1 MVKSR
6 FLEQQWH
13 FWSMATLST
22 TVDFWIISILN
33 PFLVIWLLLFY
44 FKYRHDIFNCQRKLK
59 KASSHVMLDLI
70 SHMICHMTALVVIT
84 TAVFKGGTSFAPIS
98 EKKINEQMLK
108 IINTSSLCSLQSTGL
123 SKNCSANRFV
133 CSQVLKRVK
142 RLSGKKSLKSSTGP
156 KSAVSTITLVLLR
169 NGESSCD
176 LNRYRKPRLPKQVV
190 FALEENKQETLPW
203 RLQFPHS

>member
-1 MVKSR
+1 
-6 FLEQQWH
+6 
-13 FWSMATLST
+13 
-22 TVDFWIISILN
+22 
-33 PFLVIWLLLFY
+33 
-44 FKYRHDIFNCQRKLK
+44 
-59 KASSHVMLDLI
+59 
-70 SHMICHMTALVVIT
+70 
-84 TAVFKGGTSFAPIS
+84 
-98 EKKINEQMLK
+98 MLK

-169 NGESSCD
+169 NGESSFD

-203 RLQFPHS
+203 RLQFPHSQIHPKPHHGHENSMTRSLLKHHRSIHIQHHRRRSQNLSEQLPKRHLVTLLRMICLDAVFKAPRV

>member
-1 MVKSR
+1 
-6 FLEQQWH
+6 
-13 FWSMATLST
+13 
-22 TVDFWIISILN
+22 
-33 PFLVIWLLLFY
+33 
-44 FKYRHDIFNCQRKLK
+44 
-59 KASSHVMLDLI
+59 MLDLI

-84 TAVFKGGTSFAPIS
+84 TAVFKGGTSLAPLS
-98 EKKINEQMLK
+98 EKKNEQTLK
-108 IINTSSLCSLQSTGL
+108 IYNRSSLCSLQSTGL

-169 NGESSCD
+169 NGESSFD

-190 FALEENKQETLPW
+190 YPW
-203 RLQFPHS
+203 RRTSRRSRHGVFSSHIHRFIRNLTMVTRTQWLALF